1 MHRLNSGAFLLLAL
15 GVLLALAAF
24 GQKDPV
30 YHADTRLVVLHT
42 TVADKSGKLVTDL
55 PQKAFKVFENNVE
68 QQINLFRR
76 EDIPVSIGLII
87 DNSGSMKD
95 KREKVAAAALQLV
108 KASNA
113 NDQVFI
119 VNFNDEAYLDC
130 PFTNSIPKLEEGLSR
145 IDQRGGTAM
154 RDAINMSIEYM
165 RDNAKLDKKVLLVVT
180 DGDDN
185 MSTITLEQLVQKAQ
199 QSEILIYSIG
209 LLSEEDRR
217 AAKRAERALSAISEA
232 SGGAAYYP
240 KETAETEALALRVA
254 HEVRNQYTIAY
265 TPLNTALDGSY
276 RQIRVNVDG
285 PNRPAARTRTGY
297 YATPGAQARQVAS
310 RPSVSE

>member
-1 MHRLNSGAFLLLAL
+1 LLIAI
-15 GVLLALAAF
+15 GVLLALATF
-24 GQKDPV
+24 GQQDPV
-30 YHADTRLVVLHT
+30 YRADTRLVVLHT
-42 TVADKSGKLVTDL
+42 TVVDRSGKLIAGL
-55 PQKAFKVFENNVE
+55 PQKAFKIYENNIE
-68 QQINLFRR
+68 QQIRIFRG

-95 KREKVAAAALQLV
+95 KREKVAASALQLV

-113 NDQVFI
+113 QDQVFI

-130 PFTNSIPKLEEGLSR
+130 PFTNSISKLEEGLSR

-154 RDAINMSIEYM
+154 RDAIDMSIEYM
-165 RDNAKLDKKVLLVVT
+165 KDNAKLDKKLLLVVT

-185 MSTITLEQLVQKAQ
+185 MSTVTLEQLVQKAQ
-199 QSEILIYSIG
+199 QSEILIYTIG
-209 LLSEEDRR
+209 LLSEEDRG
-217 AAKRAERALSAISEA
+217 AAKRAERALNAISQA

-240 KETAETEALALRVA
+240 KELAETEAMALRVA

-265 TPLNTALDGSY
+265 TPLNPALDGSY
-276 RQIRVNVDG
+276 RQIRVNVEG

-297 YATPGAQARQVAS
+297 YATAEAKARQVAS
-310 RPSVSE
+310 KPSVAE